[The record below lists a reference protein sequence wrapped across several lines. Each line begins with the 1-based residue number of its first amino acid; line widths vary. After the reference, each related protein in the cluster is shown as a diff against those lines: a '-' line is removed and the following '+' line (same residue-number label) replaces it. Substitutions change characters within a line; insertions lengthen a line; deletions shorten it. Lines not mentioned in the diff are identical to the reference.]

1 MSPSPLSILSQVGHP
16 SLLLVICSTT
26 NPRLS
31 PLASHLLYIQIIQR
45 ASTNNCKDSNP
56 AVPAQNGDHD
66 EPNEDM
72 KLSSCSRRSYIP
84 TPYNSP
90 IARNPRQRSPN
101 GIPST
106 RLRGGGP
113 KRFAGSPITPAAK
126 KSKVILNGRGN
137 KKDRMYNDAEAVL
150 ADGNSPLYDDAD
162 VTVSPN
168 SQYRK
173 TKAYRFGRPFF
184 STRLP

>member
-1 MSPSPLSILSQVGHP
+1 VSPSPLSILNQVGHP

-31 PLASHLLYIQIIQR
+31 PLASHFLYIQIIQR

-56 AVPAQNGDHD
+56 AVPAHNGDHD

-72 KLSSCSRRSYIP
+72 RLSSCIP

-90 IARNPRQRSPN
+90 IARNPRQCSPN